1 MRIEIG
7 DVKSDGSSSSSADIT
22 YTVDEDDDVSFKTS
36 DFKSFFNKSYT
47 GTPKYIRFT
56 DISNLDEC
64 GVLTTY
70 TYDDRD
76 KDWETAELDED
87 DALDGYFYYSDDDV
101 KDEADCYCLD
111 GMGFD
116 ADKNTDGEV
125 VTLEFTVYGSSSS
138 K

>member
-1 MRIEIG
+1 MADSDARGTLSLTFELWRDETKRYTGTLEIQG
-7 DVKSDGSSSSSADIT
+7 GTSSGSSSSSADIT
-22 YTVDEDDDVSFKTS
+22 YTVDEDDDVSFKPS
-36 DFKSFFNKSYT
+36 DFKAFFNKSNT

-87 DALDGYFYYSDDDV
+87 DALDGYFY
-101 KDEADCYCLD
+101 
-111 GMGFD
+111 
-116 ADKNTDGEV
+116 
-125 VTLEFTVYGSSSS
+125 
-138 K
+138 